1 MKKSIVLTSLLLT
14 VIITGSYAQ
23 GFHIGVKGGT
33 NITQI
38 QGQSFENGFKFGYSL
53 GGFVELNL
61 SKQWGIQPE
70 LLWNQ
75 SKTTTA
81 YNFNQIYNGFYG
93 QDVTLNYL
101 SIPILLSFKP
111 TPLLSLQL
119 GPQFGILMSQP
130 SNLGDNISNAFK
142 TGDFSILG
150 GAQLNLG
157 ALRVGARYFI
167 GLNNINDLSNQDTW
181 KNQGFQLYIGVK
193 II

>member
-1 MKKSIVLTSLLLT
+1 MKKSIVLTGLLLT

-53 GGFVELNL
+53 GGFVELNF

-111 TPLLSLQL
+111 TPMLSLQL

-130 SNLGDNISNAFK
+130 SDLGYSITNAFK
-142 TGDFSILG
+142 SGDFSILG

-157 ALRVGARYFI
+157 ALRVGARYFV

>member
-1 MKKSIVLTSLLLT
+1 MKKSIVLTGLLLT

-53 GGFVELNL
+53 GGFVELNF

-142 TGDFSILG
+142 SGDFSILG

-157 ALRVGARYFI
+157 ALRVGARYFV

>member
-1 MKKSIVLTSLLLT
+1 MKKSIVLTGLLLT

-53 GGFVELNL
+53 GGFVELNF

-142 TGDFSILG
+142 SGDFSILG

-157 ALRVGARYFI
+157 ALRVGARYFV

-181 KNQGFQLYIGVK
+181 KNQGFQLYIGFK